1 MTQQGIYAAPTN
13 ISPNRNRTDV
23 KCAEAKE
30 QKLWILEFEVKD
42 HKKGCAVVKASNANN
57 AVRTLFSN
65 GMYNGSPTIYH
76 VTRIEEI
83 VESVESMLICEQI
96 ND

>member
-1 MTQQGIYAAPTN
+1 MSNLTYASPCEVR
-13 ISPNRNRTDV
+13 PNRDREV
-23 KCAEAKE
+23 KCETKE
-30 QKLWILEFEVKD
+30 SLKLWILEFEVKD
-42 HKKGCAVVKASNANN
+42 NKKGCAVVKAANSNN
-57 AVRTLFSN
+57 AVRKLLSD

-83 VESVESMLICEQI
+83 VESVDSMLICEQI